1 MNARKGQKMFKL
13 SPEAVFD
20 GYVTVENK
28 FIVEYMPYADG
39 DYVKVYLYG
48 LSLAARKADSDDT
61 VERLARRLD
70 LDIAT
75 VNAAIDY
82 WTELG
87 LMSRLG
93 DEISY
98 LSLRTARSKIK
109 KYAVDAYAEFNRQC
123 QLYISERQISPN
135 EYNDYYALMEKMGIE
150 WQAMVGIVKYC
161 VDHKGG
167 NVSCPY
173 ILAVARNLAQDGYR
187 SYDDV
192 VNRLEEYGVYY
203 PELSAVLGAM
213 GGKRPDHETV
223 TLYKKWKISY
233 KFDYN
238 TILHAAKTIKKGGA
252 TTLDLKLTTYH
263 DLGLMTPAAIDG
275 YEEER
280 RELYKL
286 AKAVNKALGLYY
298 DNVDPEISVYIKPY
312 LDMGFESNAIVSVA
326 EYCMRN
332 DLKTLSDLDAVM
344 RDLFAAGATTLDAVK
359 NMTERETRNDEAIK
373 KIMSIVG
380 IMGAVKPAYRAF
392 YENWTDK
399 RNLPADVIE
408 YAASLS
414 VGKAFGYIN
423 SILTAWANADVT
435 TVDGAKAANA
445 SSSNTNANPSRPSD
459 ALVREHITA
468 EELNALFTKIGDTD
482 E

>member
-1 MNARKGQKMFKL
+1 MFKL

-20 GYVTVENK
+20 GYVAVENK

-48 LSLAARKADSDDT
+48 LSLAARKGDADDT

-70 LDIAT
+70 LDSAT
-75 VNAAIDY
+75 VEAAIDY
-82 WTELG
+82 WTDLG

-98 LSLRTARSKIK
+98 LSLRTARPKIK
-109 KYAVDAYAEFNRQC
+109 KFDVDKYAEFNRQC

-135 EYNDYYALMEKMGIE
+135 EYNEYYSLIEKLGIE
-150 WQAMVGIVKYC
+150 WQAMVCIVKYC

-223 TLYKKWKISY
+223 TLYKKWKITY

-238 TILHAAKTIKKGGA
+238 TIVHVAKSIKKGGA
-252 TTLDLKLTTYH
+252 STLDVKLTAYR
-263 DLGLMTPAAIDG
+263 DAGLMTPAAIDA
-275 YEEER
+275 YENER
-280 RELYKL
+280 HELYKL
-286 AKAVNKALGLYY
+286 AKTVNKSLGLYY

-312 LDMGFESNAIVSVA
+312 LDMGFERDAIIAAA
-326 EYCMRN
+326 EYCLKN

-344 RDLFAAGATTLDAVK
+344 REMLSANALTADAVK
-359 NMTERETRNDEAIK
+359 EKTTHETRYDGKIE
-373 KIMSIVG
+373 KIMSMIG
-380 IMGAVKPAYRAF
+380 IKGAVKPPFRAF
-392 YENWTDK
+392 YESWAEKKNFTD
-399 RNLPADVIE
+399 DVIE
-408 YAASLS
+408 YAATLS
-414 VGKAFGYIN
+414 VGKTFAYIN
-423 SILTAWANADVT
+423 SILSTWSDAGIT
-435 TVDGAKAANA
+435 TLESAKAADKKPA
-445 SSSNTNANPSRPSD
+445 QSAPSD
-459 ALVREHITA
+459 ASVHERISA
-468 EELNALFTKIGDTD
+468 EELNSLFTKLGD
-482 E
+482 